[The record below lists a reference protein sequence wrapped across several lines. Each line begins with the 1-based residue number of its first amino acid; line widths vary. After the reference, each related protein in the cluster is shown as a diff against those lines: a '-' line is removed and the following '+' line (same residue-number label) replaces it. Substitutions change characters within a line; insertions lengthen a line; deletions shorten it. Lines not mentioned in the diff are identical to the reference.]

1 MFFATPRGDA
11 GSCSGVMFVA
21 LNSELGD
28 LSQMSKRARVMAVP
42 TLGFSEEDK
51 EGTFQLDD
59 ALMVILR
66 IGGYNVK
73 RVLMDQGSR
82 VEIIYPD
89 LYKGLN
95 LKLEDLEK
103 YESPLVGFDGRMVI
117 PRGMIKLPMQAKD
130 KEVEVIFIVVE
141 AYSLYT
147 AILVR
152 SWLQTMGVVS
162 STLHLKV
169 KYPTQG

>member
-1 MFFATPRGDA
+1 M
-11 GSCSGVMFVA
+11 
-21 LNSELGD
+21 
-28 LSQMSKRARVMAVP
+28 
-42 TLGFSEEDK
+42 
-51 EGTFQLDD
+51 
-59 ALMVILR
+59 
-66 IGGYNVK
+66 K

-82 VEIIYPD
+82 VEIMYPD

-130 KEVEVIFIVVE
+130 EEVEVIFIAVE
-141 AYSLYT
+141 AYSSYT

-152 SWLQTMGVVS
+152 SWLHTMGVVS